1 MNLMDKIWAALGFRS
16 APTPQELID
25 LAAIR
30 RHYDDALAT
39 KSTFHVR
46 ERILKEYEEMIKNLY
61 AHGKDIGQERV
72 WHHRRMSEFLVEK
85 KSSRGY

>member
-1 MNLMDKIWAALGFRS
+1 MSLIDKIWVALGFRS

-30 RHYDDALAT
+30 RHYDDALNA

-46 ERILKEYEEMIKNLY
+46 ERILKKYEEMIQNLY
-61 AHGKDIGQERV
+61 AHGRDIGQERL
-72 WHHRRMSEFLVEK
+72 WHHRIMSEFLAGK
-85 KSSRGY
+85 KADRGY